1 MSEENKNLQNE
12 ESEASPEIQS
22 KEEAIE
28 NNEIPENNETAESEE
43 AVEGFEVAEGSDS
56 LEACEEQPSDE
67 LFAEEEVKAEKK
79 NKKLFRCKVPVGAYL
94 LSTVAVILATV
105 LLTYS
110 LCAEFFRAKYA
121 DNIVVQEE
129 TAETPKTGVD
139 LLDQYIDAYYYGECD
154 KDEML
159 AAALKA
165 YVAATGDPYAY
176 YYTLEELIQNQQE
189 SASKM
194 CGIGVN
200 VAYEVIEIEGE
211 SVSTIHIFNVMSS
224 SPAKEAGLMAGD
236 LIVNVKTADG
246 VKSVT
251 ELGYAGTLD
260 EFLGEEGSFVE
271 FGVLRKNAEGGYEEK
286 QFNIERKQIESETV
300 YIEPLEADSSIGLI
314 KLLEFNYKTP
324 VQFEKRMDELI
335 NSGCEKFIIDLRGN
349 PGGYEISIAAVLS
362 FFLNEGDLYIQ
373 TKNAEGVVKKS
384 AITPVNYTDNN
395 LQGCSIS
402 KEKIGKYRD
411 IDIAVLC
418 DKNTASASELF
429 VANFKD
435 YGLGTIV
442 GVGTHGKGSMQT
454 TYMLNGGFS
463 GAIKITTHKYYSG
476 GDTELVG
483 YDQVGIEPDIVATL
497 DEKFSEINVHIVPQS
512 EDAQLQAAIDAL
524 NS

>member
-1 MSEENKNLQNE
+1 MSEENKNLQNDGAE
-12 ESEASPEIQS
+12 PAPEIQS
-22 KEEAIE
+22 NSEVIEE
-28 NNEIPENNETAESEE
+28 NEINDAFGDAAEENADTVEAAETDAVLEEITVEASEE
-43 AVEGFEVAEGSDS
+43 ENTAPKKSGFFGR
-56 LEACEEQPSDE
+56 
-67 LFAEEEVKAEKK
+67 KI
-79 NKKLFRCKVPVGAYL
+79 PVGAYL
-94 LSTVAVILATV
+94 ISTVAVLLAAI

-110 LCAEFFRAKYA
+110 VCAEFFREKYA
-121 DNIVVQEE
+121 DNIVVQEQPE
-129 TAETPKTGVD
+129 APKTGVD

-176 YYTLEELIQNQQE
+176 YYTFEELIQNQQD

-200 VAYEVIEIEGE
+200 VAYEVIELEGE

-224 SPAKEAGLMAGD
+224 SPAKDAGLLAGD

-246 VKSVT
+246 VKTVT

-260 EFLGEEGSFVE
+260 EFLGEAGSFVE
-271 FGVLRKNAEGGYEEK
+271 FGVLRKNAEGEYEEK

-373 TKNAEGVVKKS
+373 TKSAGGEVSKK
-384 AITPVNYTDNN
+384 AISPVTYSGAD
-395 LQGCSIS
+395 LQGCNIA
-402 KEKIGKYRD
+402 KEKIGKYRGL
-411 IDIAVLC
+411 DIAVLC
-418 DKNTASASELF
+418 DKNTASAAELF

-442 GVGTHGKGSMQT
+442 GVGTHGKGCMQT
-454 TYMLNGGFS
+454 SYMLNGGFM
-463 GAIKITTHKYYSG
+463 GAIKITTHMYYSG

-483 YDQVGIEPDIVATL
+483 YDKVGIAPDVEAAL